1 MRKIAV
7 ILMVLMMITAAACA
21 SGSTSENP
29 WEPSFGIT
37 PPEKTPR
44 IKPTVTPFVI
54 PSNTPIDVPY
64 YPDDPLGPAHTPI
77 SEHFFFRAWDEFL
90 HSYNIG
96 EVQNELYMFADLDG
110 DGEDEMIAYRE
121 NLSEHQYSSEPHMTI
136 YDYEN
141 GNEISVPVP
150 LNIGFYYYAKIYLSA
165 LNQII
170 VEDNATEGYFYYDI
184 YSYKNGTITVITEER
199 NGLED
204 DIAEW
209 EVANAL
215 VRPWADENPDYP
227 FRYIGLGMLYY
238 ESYDPDSGDASI
250 VDRLASDSA
259 KMAAY
264 QQP

>member
-64 YPDDPLGPAHTPI
+64 NPDDPLGPTHTPI

-110 DGEDEMIAYRE
+110 DGEDELIAYRE
-121 NLSEHQYSSEPHMTI
+121 LQSAGEYVSVPYMTI

-141 GNEISVPVP
+141 GAELSVPVE
-150 LNIGFYYYAKIYLSA
+150 LGVGFYYYTRIYLSV

-170 VEDNATEGYFYYDI
+170 VEDNATEGYFS
-184 YSYKNGTITVITEER
+184 YSIFTYKNGAVSVFAEER
-199 NGLED
+199 NGLEN
-204 DIAEW
+204 DIDAW
-209 EVANAL
+209 EVANGL

-227 FRYIGLGMLYY
+227 FRFIGLGKLYY

-250 VDRLASDSA
+250 VDRLASDST